1 VYAHVCAATG
11 WTWEYV
17 GECLTLPRLY
27 ALQDHWD
34 RYPPVHISVAL
45 LAGIKPSTPAKAAKA
60 ANDELATYI
69 CTMPMMKMRRAGA
82 PT

>member
-17 GECLTLPRLY
+17 GERLTLPRLY
-27 ALQDHWD
+27 ALQAHWD

-45 LAGIKPSTPAKAAKA
+45 FAGIKPATPKAA
-60 ANDELATYI
+60 ANDELAAYI
-69 CTMPMMKMRRAGA
+69 DTMPSMKLRRAGA
-82 PT
+82 QV